1 MADNSKRIGY
11 VPGICED
18 CGKVFYHKGFGY
30 FCPECRK
37 ERVERLGFARW
48 LLRVWNKTVE
58 GGHGEEGK

>member
-37 ERVERLGFARW
+37 ERVERGKRKRRASDGSIHTNLE
-48 LLRVWNKTVE
+48 KTR
-58 GGHGEEGK
+58 